1 MDKNVYVLDKEV
13 TSVDTDF
20 NLDVKLSS
28 LFLYFQEASSL
39 ASEELHIGK
48 KETIDK
54 DLHWVISRFNVEISR
69 LPKYGDRLKVITYP
83 GDNNKVFFYR
93 HFMIKDINDNVLV
106 RANSV
111 WLIVDGKTRQV
122 KRDPFMGRELPSIH
136 LEEELEVPSKINQT
150 ASIPLYTKT
159 IRYSDID
166 LNTHLNNTRYIELI
180 QDAFDLEFYKT
191 HKIKSFNINYNAEF
205 KVGDEV
211 SVYTSNSNPVIVSGR
226 KDDKEHFVAS
236 LEFKKI

>member
-54 DLHWVISRFNVEISR
+54 DLHWVISRFNVDINR
-69 LPKYGDRLKVITYP
+69 LPKYGDKLKVITYP

-136 LEEELEVPSKINQT
+136 MEDELEVPSKINET

-180 QDAFDLEFYKT
+180 QDAFDINFYKDNQ
-191 HKIKSFNINYNAEF
+191 IKRITINYNAEL
-205 KVGDEV
+205 KLNDEV
-211 SVYTSNSNPVIVSGR
+211 TMYSNGVNPYIISGR
-226 KDDKEHFVAS
+226 KDDKDHFVS
-236 LEFKKI
+236 KLEFVKR